1 MQAFLSNKLFG
12 VGLAEGDVQHQ
23 HLVTLVDQLCQRADD
38 ANLDETL
45 TALAAVRTWAR
56 HKCSHFPQH
65 L

>member
-1 MQAFLSNKLFG
+1 MFPA
-12 VGLAEGDVQHQ
+12 Q

-45 TALAAVRTWAR
+45 TALAAIRTWAR